1 MMYFEMSLV
10 DASFS
15 SIKGSLIAAGALWL
29 ADYIKGTV
37 LIDTRLM
44 TQL

>member
-1 MMYFEMSLV
+1 MMSSKMSLV

-37 LIDTRLM
+37 SMDTQLM
-44 TQL
+44 TQ